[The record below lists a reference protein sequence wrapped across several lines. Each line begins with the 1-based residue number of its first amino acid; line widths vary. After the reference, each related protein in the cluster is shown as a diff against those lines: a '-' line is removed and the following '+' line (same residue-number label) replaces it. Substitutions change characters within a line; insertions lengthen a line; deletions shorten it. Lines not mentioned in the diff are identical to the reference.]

1 MKKKMLGIILVTLLG
16 SFMNV
21 QAQNRFQSKFKEA
34 DSLFDLRKVLY
45 STNKEKVVMRR
56 NIHVMYKNFR
66 GIVLTKTLFGFEGR
80 LNPAQLKKELED
92 KNVECSLVVGWSVY
106 ESDEATE
113 LTPSQA
119 MDLHDCLQELSD
131 VDIRFNVNG
140 HSIENGSI
148 RLSYNIYEHLTMVTR
163 VWLNGKES
171 KELLSTIQQWL
182 DNNQE

>member
-1 MKKKMLGIILVTLLG
+1 M
-16 SFMNV
+16 
-21 QAQNRFQSKFKEA
+21 
-34 DSLFDLRKVLY
+34 
-45 STNKEKVVMRR
+45 
-56 NIHVMYKNFR
+56 
-66 GIVLTKTLFGFEGR
+66 LTKTLFGFEGR

-106 ESDEATE
+106 EPDEATE

-148 RLSYNIYEHLTMVTR
+148 RLSYNIYEHLTMVTQ

>member
-1 MKKKMLGIILVTLLG
+1 MKNLNNSERKYEKEYPC
-16 SFMNV
+16 NV
-21 QAQNRFQSKFKEA
+21 QEFQRHSA
-34 DSLFDLRKVLY
+34 DENPV
-45 STNKEKVVMRR
+45 
-56 NIHVMYKNFR
+56 
-66 GIVLTKTLFGFEGR
+66 GFEGR

-106 ESDEATE
+106 EPDEVTE

-119 MDLHDCLQELSD
+119 IDFHDCLEELSE

-148 RLSYNIYEHLTMVTR
+148 RLSYNIYEHNIMVTR

-171 KELLSTIQQWL
+171 KELLDTIQQWL